1 MVWKQLKTSKGSMGF
16 RCSYYITERA
26 ERDFDDITGYLI
38 EAGGYE
44 IAARF
49 VGEYE
54 KQIENIR
61 MFPEMGSVVDNM
73 FVTLEDVR
81 WIKVLR
87 YRLYYHYSNGKVT
100 VLRIVH
106 EKQNMMEYGIGI

>member
-1 MVWKQLKTSKGSMGF
+1 MKISKGNTEF
-16 RCSYYITERA
+16 KCSYYITERA
-26 ERDFDDITGYLI
+26 ERDFDDIIGYLI

-44 IAARF
+44 TASHFA
-49 VGEYE
+49 GEYE

-61 MFPEMGSVVDNM
+61 MFPEMGNVVDNM
-73 FVTLEDVR
+73 FVTLDAVR
-81 WIKVLR
+81 LIKVLQ
-87 YRLYYHYSNGKVT
+87 YKLYYHYDNDTVT